1 MKESKLDINS
11 RLVGKT
17 VRILDPEG
25 EWVGEVTAVKDQDTF
40 LVSNGN
46 TLVAVDIFDIRSFLV
61 CS

>member
-1 MKESKLDINS
+1 MKETTLDINS

-17 VRILDPEG
+17 VRVLDPDG

-46 TLVAVDIFDIRSFLV
+46 TLVAVDIFDIRSLN
-61 CS
+61 

>member
-1 MKESKLDINS
+1 MKETKLDINS

-17 VRILDPEG
+17 VRVLDPDG

-46 TLVAVDIFDIRSFLV
+46 TLVAVDIFDIRSLN
-61 CS
+61 

>member
-1 MKESKLDINS
+1 MKETKLDINS

-17 VRILDPEG
+17 VRVLNPEG

-46 TLVAVDIFDIRSFLV
+46 TLVAVDIFDIRSLN
-61 CS
+61 

>member
-1 MKESKLDINS
+1 MKETKLDINS

-25 EWVGEVTAVKDQDTF
+25 EWVGEVTAIKDQDTF

-46 TLVAVDIFDIRSFLV
+46 TLVAVDIFDIRSLN
-61 CS
+61 

>member
-1 MKESKLDINS
+1 MKETKLDINS

-46 TLVAVDIFDIRSFLV
+46 TLVAVDIFDIRSLN
-61 CS
+61 

>member
-17 VRILDPEG
+17 VRVLDPDG
-25 EWVGEVTAVKDQDTF
+25 EWVGEVASVKDEDTF

-46 TLVAVDIFDIRSFLV
+46 TLVAVDIFDVRSLD
-61 CS
+61 

>member
-1 MKESKLDINS
+1 MKETKLDINS

-46 TLVAVDIFDIRSFLV
+46 TLVAVDIIDIRSLN
-61 CS
+61 

>member
-17 VRILDPEG
+17 VRVLSSDG
-25 EWVGEVTAVKDQDTF
+25 EWVGEVISVKDEDTF

-46 TLVAVDIFDIRSFLV
+46 SLIAVDIFDIRSLN
-61 CS
+61 